1 MKKLSII
8 LLSLIFATLTTGA
21 TPQTNLIMGTIQFPN
36 SIHHMPNPRIYYG
49 GRIALREAHNESK
62 TVTFSIPK
70 NKYTNSFYLLITE
83 SIGCQTKQDNIIDY
97 LKISPDKKHKL
108 YGIRLL
114 EHHNNP
120 TETDYYWDIIE
131 TRVDNSG
138 RIPDNTII
146 VCLPSNYIE
155 GVDGGSALEL
165 PTIKIKQNILDV
177 AGSEEKF
184 DEASIALLL
193 ASLDSDTIHTPVEQ
207 AIKHVNKHTLIAQ
220 RT

>member
-1 MKKLSII
+1 MKKLSIV
-8 LLSLIFATLTTGA
+8 LLSLIFVALTTA
-21 TPQTNLIMGTIQFPN
+21 AAPQANLIMGTIQFPGN
-36 SIHHMPNPRIYYG
+36 IHKTPTPRIYYG
-49 GRIALREAHNESK
+49 GRIVLRESHNESK

-97 LKISPDKKHKL
+97 LKISSDKKHKL
-108 YGIRLL
+108 YGLRLVA
-114 EHHNNP
+114 NQDN
-120 TETDYYWDIIE
+120 TDADYTWDVIE

-146 VCLPSNYIE
+146 ICLPSHYIDT
-155 GVDGGSALEL
+155 VVGGNALEL
-165 PTIKIKQNILDV
+165 PTVKIKQNIIDL

-184 DEASIALLL
+184 NEASIALLL

-207 AIKHVNKHTLIAQ
+207 AIKHINKHTLIAQ
-220 RT
+220 RS